1 MIRYAISKAKL
12 EAAIEAE
19 KPGWLAKAKQKTDA
33 FRKAKDF
40 NEPAAQNSWSDIKGV
55 YMKLQHNKC
64 AYCERVLGSP
74 QFGKIEHDV
83 EHFRP
88 KNAVK
93 AWPTAKMKTSRGL
106 NYTFSTGDA
115 SDNGYYL
122 LAYNILNY
130 TTACKICNTSFKS
143 NYFPIAGARNISSS
157 DFRKVKQEAAFL
169 LYPLG
174 TSDEDPEQLITFE
187 GVLPVPKIKTGV
199 AYQRAR
205 ITIDFFGLTRD
216 ELLQRR
222 AQILQHLWLAFLN
235 LEDQQT
241 NAQKKQLAQ
250 RIIDLGTSA
259 KSEQSACARAFFQLC
274 QRDRTLA
281 EVYVEQAAQYLN
293 SLPNN

>member
-1 MIRYAISKAKL
+1 MIRYPITKAEL

-19 KPGWLAKAKQKTDA
+19 KPGWLAEAKQKTAA

-64 AYCERVLGSP
+64 AYCERVLGSQ

-106 NYTFSTGDA
+106 NYPFSTGDA
-115 SDNGYYL
+115 ADNGYYL
-122 LAYNILNY
+122 LAYHILNY
-130 TTACKICNTSFKS
+130 TTACKTCNTSLKS
-143 NYFPIAGARNISSS
+143 SYFPISGARNISSS
-157 DFRKVKQEAAFL
+157 DSRKLKQEAAFL

-174 TSDEDPEQLITFE
+174 SLDEDPEALITFE

-205 ITIDFFGLTRD
+205 ITIDFFALTRD

-222 AQILQHLWLAFLN
+222 ALILQNLWLAFRT
-235 LEDQQT
+235 LENQQA
-241 NAQKKQLAQ
+241 NAQIKQVAQ
-250 RIIDLGTSA
+250 RIIDLGISE
-259 KSEQSACARAFFQLC
+259 KSEQAACARAFLRLC
-274 QRDRTLA
+274 QQDRNLA
-281 EVYVEQAAQYLN
+281 ELYVEQAAQYLA
-293 SLPNN
+293 SLPS

>member
-64 AYCERVLGSP
+64 AYCERVLGSL

-106 NYTFSTGDA
+106 HYTFSTGAA

-130 TTACKICNTSFKS
+130 TTACKTCNTSFKS
-143 NYFPIAGARNISSS
+143 NYFPIAGTRNTSSS
-157 DFRKVKQEAAFL
+157 DFKKLKREGAFL

-174 TSDEDPEQLITFE
+174 SSDEDPEDMITFE
-187 GVLPVPKIKTGV
+187 GVIPVPKIKTGV

-222 AQILQHLWLAFLN
+222 ALILQYLWQSFLIVDN
-235 LEDQQT
+235 PQATPQD
-241 NAQKKQLAQ
+241 KQLAE
-250 RIIDLGTSA
+250 RIIALGTSA

-274 QRDRTLA
+274 QQNRTLA

>member
-1 MIRYAISKAKL
+1 MIRYAITKAEL

-19 KPGWLAKAKQKTDA
+19 KPGWLAEAKQKTSA

-40 NEPAAQNSWSDIKGV
+40 NEPAEQNSWSDIKGA

-64 AYCERVLGSP
+64 AYCERVLGSL

-88 KNAVK
+88 KNAIK

-106 NYTFSTGDA
+106 NYTFATGDA
-115 SDNGYYL
+115 ADNGYYL
-122 LAYNILNY
+122 LAYHILNY
-130 TTACKICNTSFKS
+130 TTACKTCNTSLKS
-143 NYFPIAGARNISSS
+143 NYFPIAGARNIASS
-157 DFRKVKQEAAFL
+157 DFRKLKQEAAFL

-174 TSDEDPEQLITFE
+174 KLDENPEDLITFE
-187 GVLPVPKIKTGV
+187 GVIPVPKIKTGV

-205 ITIDFFGLTRD
+205 ITIDFFALTRD
-216 ELLQRR
+216 DLLQRR
-222 AQILQHLWLAFLN
+222 ARILQHLWLAFQT
-235 LEDQQT
+235 LEDPQVT
-241 NAQKKQLAQ
+241 AQRKQLAQ
-250 RIIDLGTSA
+250 RIIDLGISA
-259 KSEQSACARAFFQLC
+259 KSEQSACARAFLQLC
-274 QRDRTLA
+274 RQDRNLA